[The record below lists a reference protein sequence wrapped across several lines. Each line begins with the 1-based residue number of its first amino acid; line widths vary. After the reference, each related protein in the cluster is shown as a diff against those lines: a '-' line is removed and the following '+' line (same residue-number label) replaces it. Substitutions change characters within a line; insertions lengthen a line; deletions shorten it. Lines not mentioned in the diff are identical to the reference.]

1 LVTLCETLLRL
12 TAGGVWLQV
21 AKVVI
26 PEVLIG
32 EVNFGLSTWITPACA
47 DAQVFFCR
55 SSICNSNRQFT
66 HLVAFPFIPLRFLA
80 GEESLWRPQSR
91 SQRYWLVRLFGTLFV
106 PSLLHQPARMRR
118 FFFAP

>member
-32 EVNFGLSTWITPACA
+32 EVNFGLS
-47 DAQVFFCR
+47 
-55 SSICNSNRQFT
+55 
-66 HLVAFPFIPLRFLA
+66 H
-80 GEESLWRPQSR
+80 E
-91 SQRYWLVRLFGTLFV
+91 
-106 PSLLHQPARMRR
+106 LHQPAQMRR
-118 FFFAP
+118 FFLPVINL